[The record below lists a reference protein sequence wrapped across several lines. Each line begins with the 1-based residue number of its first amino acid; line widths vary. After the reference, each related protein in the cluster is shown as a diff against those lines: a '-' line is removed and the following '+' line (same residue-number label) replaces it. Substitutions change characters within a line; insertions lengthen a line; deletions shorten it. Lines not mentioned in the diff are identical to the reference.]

1 MNLSE
6 SCQDATLLLQR
17 IETLVEDLDRGI
29 DELEVTLHDEPV
41 MTKLVARLLE
51 CKRLSAD
58 LLQRSLPAV
67 DKDEFAVGNVI
78 RLAHDQLMRRAR
90 GAHTDLELYTKR
102 KATRAQR
109 QMVLRRAV

>member
-1 MNLSE
+1 MNFSE
-6 SCQDATLLLQR
+6 NVQDATFLLQR
-17 IETLVEDLDRGI
+17 IQSLVSDLDRGI
-29 DELEVTLHDEPV
+29 DELETTLHDDPV
-41 MTKLVARLLE
+41 ITRVVAKLLE

-58 LLQRSLPAV
+58 LLHRALPAV
-67 DKDEFAVGNVI
+67 DEENFTVGNAI
-78 RLAHDQLMRRAR
+78 RVGHDELMRRAR